1 MNRKSRLTQRVKT
14 LNTATPIAPAATTE
28 FPPSMLSGGDDDA
41 SVMEIGK
48 KMFESLLRNSPCTGQ
63 FMTSA
68 AHSSN
73 NKDGGALPMP
83 KSSSWIQSTI
93 LDMNN
98 NGTVDVIIDYFA
110 IRLKNFITTQA
121 STFHC

>member
-14 LNTATPIAPAATTE
+14 LNTATPIAPAE
-28 FPPSMLSGGDDDA
+28 FPPSMLSGDDDA

-68 AHSSN
+68 SSSN
-73 NKDGGALPMP
+73 NEDGGAAPMP